1 MATPM
6 LVLLTNL
13 LTTGAGRGL
22 GTSERPLPR
31 GQFPQPL
38 SVAFTL
44 HSVVSQLHGN
54 SSAALYFGVFSYFT
68 QSLSH
73 LQIGNFS

>member
-13 LTTGAGRGL
+13 LTVGAGRGL
-22 GTSERPLPR
+22 GTNESPLHR

-38 SVAFTL
+38 AIAFTL
-44 HSVVSQLHGN
+44 HSVVSQLDRN
-54 SSAALYFGVFSYFT
+54 SSAVLYFDVFSY
-68 QSLSH
+68 SLLNH
-73 LQIGNFS
+73 LVTSR